1 MRNLGDMMK
10 QAQEMQAKMA
20 EAQEKIEVMQ
30 VTGASG
36 GGMVEVTLSG
46 KGDMRQVQIDPSLLG
61 GDDKEVLED
70 LIMAAHNDAKSKAEE
85 LVQEEMAKVT
95 GGLNLPPGLKLP
107 F

>member
-10 QAQEMQAKMA
+10 QAQEMQTKMA
-20 EAQEKIEVMQ
+20 EAQEKIQTMQ
-30 VTGASG
+30 VTGTSG
-36 GGMVEVTLSG
+36 GDMVEVTLSG
-46 KGDMRQVQIDPSLLG
+46 KGDMRQVQIDPSLLD

>member
-20 EAQEKIEVMQ
+20 EAQEKIQAMQ

-46 KGDMRQVQIDPSLLG
+46 KGDMRQIQIDPSLVD

-85 LVQEEMAKVT
+85 LVQEEMSKVT
-95 GGLNLPPGLKLP
+95 GGLNLPLGLKLP

>member
-20 EAQEKIEVMQ
+20 EAQEKIQAMQ

-46 KGDMRQVQIDPSLLG
+46 KGDMRQIQIDPSLFD

-85 LVQEEMAKVT
+85 LVQEEMSKVT
-95 GGLNLPPGLKLP
+95 GGLNLPLGLKLP

>member
-1 MRNLGDMMK
+1 MRNIGDMMK
-10 QAQEMQAKMA
+10 QAQEMQTKMA
-20 EAQEKIEVMQ
+20 EAQEKIQTMQ
-30 VTGASG
+30 VTGTSG
-36 GGMVEVTLSG
+36 GDMVEVTLSG
-46 KGDMRQVQIDPSLLG
+46 KGDMRQVQIDPSLLD

>member
-10 QAQEMQAKMA
+10 QAQQMQAKMG
-20 EAQEKIEVMQ
+20 EAQEKIEAMQ

-46 KGDMRQVQIDPSLLG
+46 KGDMCQIQIDPSLLSG
-61 GDDKEVLED
+61 NDKEVLED
-70 LIMAAHNDAKSKAEE
+70 LIVAAHNDARSKAEA